1 MAISETRNTPARPAN
16 PAFDITIQAL
26 RFLRSH
32 REVTWTLAL
41 ILLMAIVGLLAP
53 WITGDPAAIDPADR
67 LRPPSAEHMLG
78 TDHLGRDVAARL
90 IHGTRNSMAVG
101 FAVAAMTSLAGIAI
115 GIYAGFSAIGG
126 AIVMRLNDAMM
137 SIPAV
142 LLAIALAS
150 LMSQGLTA
158 VIVAITIPEIPRM
171 VRVVRALVLGVR
183 AQPYLAAAI
192 SIGTRGL
199 PLVLRHVIPNMMG
212 PVLVQATYACASAII
227 AAAVLSFLG
236 VGTSPEIPSWG
247 GMMADARSQFRLHPT
262 LMLYPGLALS
272 ALVLLVNILGDRLS
286 DAIDPRKARKGAL

>member
-1 MAISETRNTPARPAN
+1 MVVSDIRQTAARPAN
-16 PAFDITIQAL
+16 PAWDMGVQAA
-26 RFLRSH
+26 RFLKSH
-32 REVTWTLAL
+32 PEVTVTLGL
-41 ILLMAIVGLLAP
+41 ILVMGTIGLLAP
-53 WITGDPAAIDPADR
+53 WIVGDPAAIDPADR
-67 LRPPSAEHMLG
+67 LRPPSPDHMLG

-90 IHGTRNSMAVG
+90 VHGTRNSMAVG
-101 FAVAAMTSLAGIAI
+101 FAVAAIASLAGIAI
-115 GIYAGFSAIGG
+115 GVYAGFSRIGG
-126 AIVMRLNDAMM
+126 AVVMRLNDAMM

-150 LMSQGLTA
+150 LMAQGLMA

-183 AQPYLAAAI
+183 AQPYLSAAVA
-192 SIGTRGL
+192 IGTRGL

-227 AAAVLSFLG
+227 SAAVLSFLG

-247 GMMADARSQFRLHPT
+247 GMMADARAQFRLHPT

-272 ALVLLVNILGDRLS
+272 SLVLLVNILGDRLS
-286 DAIDPRKARKGAL
+286 DAIDPRKSRKGAL